1 MKQTKYYRAIYMTSI
16 GEQQE
21 EVFISEDLDSAREY
35 ATGMNARGRQ
45 LKQIEEFTNLID
57 SLL

>member
-1 MKQTKYYRAIYMTSI
+1 MKQTKYYKAVYVTSS

-21 EVFISEDLDSAREY
+21 EVFIDEDLDSASVY
-35 ATGMNARGRQ
+35 AKGTNARGRQ
-45 LKQIEEFTNLID
+45 LKQIEEFTSLID

>member
-1 MKQTKYYRAIYMTSI
+1 MKQTKYYRAIYVTSS
-16 GEQQE
+16 GDQQE

-35 ATGMNARGRQ
+35 AEGTNARGRQ
-45 LKQIEEFTNLID
+45 LKQIKEFTRLID